1 MLLGLEYVIWI
12 ILAAYFVG
20 MLLLGW
26 WSRRSAASQEGY
38 LLGNRRFGV
47 WMMIMHAFGAGT
59 NPGDAAGV
67 VTKTTAAGASGI
79 WVSWMWLFGTP
90 FYWLIAP
97 VIRRLRCLTMAD
109 FFQERFSKGASILY
123 IFVASTG
130 MAICLASVMLATT
143 RTVQGMMAKPGEAWF
158 FGILLVT
165 TVTFMVYGYW
175 GGIVAAIRTDM
186 VQGIMII
193 ALSFLAIPAAFKLKE
208 VAGFSG
214 MIATLKSTD
223 PGLLTLFDPA
233 SFKLSTVVLLCINAP
248 LTALALP
255 HLVSVCGAGKSEW
268 EGRMGFTCGN
278 MLKRVC
284 TMGWSLL
291 GLAWLAYLLQSG
303 STVSPETAFGDSIR
317 ALLSPPLQGIMLAC
331 VLAAAMSSG
340 DAFQVTVAGLFSQN
354 IYKVFIDPEAK
365 DEQLLK
371 VTKISGLVIVLA
383 SLAIA
388 VMMRESMV
396 RAILDYF
403 NILGLVGVSVAMGLV
418 WRRMNS
424 TGMFACTI
432 AAVVTFIVCRYGMKL
447 PRNFTVG
454 LPLLTGVLGGIAGS
468 LLTARPDRAKTDAF
482 YRKIHTPIGQEDK
495 LELSFDEA
503 VPESQRILTAGG
515 LFIVKPTT
523 QSWGGFLLFLGACAA
538 CVLCMALLLAA

>member
-1 MLLGLEYVIWI
+1 MFLGLEYIIWI
-12 ILAAYFVG
+12 ILVAYFAG
-20 MLLLGW
+20 MLLVGW
-26 WSRRSAASQEGY
+26 WSRRRASSQEGY
-38 LLGNRRFGV
+38 LLGDRKFGV

-67 VTKTTAAGASGI
+67 VTKTAAAGASGI
-79 WVSWMWLFGTP
+79 WVSWMWMFGTP

-109 FFQERFSKGASILY
+109 FFQQRFCRGSSLLY

-143 RTVQGMMAKPGEAWF
+143 RTVQGMMSKPSDPWF

-165 TVTFMVYGYW
+165 TITFMIYGYW

-193 ALSFLAIPAAFKLKE
+193 FLSFLAIPAAFRLE
-208 VAGFSG
+208 DVGGFSG
-214 MIATLKSTD
+214 MLTTLNSAD
-223 PGLLTLFDPA
+223 PSLLGLFDPS
-233 SFKLSTVVLLCINAP
+233 SFKLSAVILLCINAP

-255 HLVSVCGAGKSEW
+255 HLVSVCGAGKTEW

-284 TMGWSLL
+284 TIGWSLL
-291 GLAWLAYLLQSG
+291 ALAWLAHLLNSG
-303 STVSPETAFGDSIR
+303 TPITPETAFGDAIR
-317 ALLSPPLQGIMLAC
+317 ALLSPPLQGLMLAC
-331 VLAAAMSSG
+331 VMAAAMSSG

-354 IYKVFIDPEAK
+354 IYKEFINPAAEDK
-365 DEQLLK
+365 QVLK
-371 VTKISGLVIVLA
+371 VTKVVGLLVVIVSLVI
-383 SLAIA
+383 AIL
-388 VMMRESMV
+388 MRESMV

-403 NILGLVGVSVAMGLV
+403 NILGLVGISIAMGLV

-424 TGMFACTI
+424 TGMFACTL
-432 AAVVTFIVCRYGMKL
+432 AAVGVFIVCRYGLNL

-454 LPLLTGVLGGIAGS
+454 MPLLAGVIGGVIGS
-468 LLTARPDRAKTDAF
+468 LLTRPPDKARTDAF
-482 YRKIHTPIGQEDK
+482 FRKIHTPIGEEHK
-495 LELSFDEA
+495 LELPLDEA
-503 VPESQRILTAGG
+503 VPKAQRLLDTGG
-515 LFIVKPTT
+515 FFVVKPTR
-523 QSWGGFLLFLGACAA
+523 QDWVGFVVFLGACVA
-538 CVLCMALLLAA
+538 CVFIMLGLLAL